1 MSSTINTSVRF
12 ETRGDRLLRMAKK
25 SFKNKKSVKS
35 KPLALKK
42 SLRLKTKS
50 PKRKPPSAPT
60 TNNNNFASVNNIA
73 KTIQA
78 LENLKTPAAKTKK
91 NNNAFQYL
99 NFGRNGAPVL
109 MSNTPPASTASP
121 TARRVSSRE
130 RKAPKR
136 YGFNTNHS
144 NKSKKN

>member
-25 SFKNKKSVKS
+25 SFKKKKSVKS
-35 KPLALKK
+35 KPIALKK

-50 PKRKPPSAPT
+50 PKRKPSSAPK
-60 TNNNNFASVNNIA
+60 NNNFASVNNIA

-78 LENLKTPAAKTKK
+78 LESLKTPAAKTKH
-91 NNNAFQYL
+91 NNNAFRYL

>member
-25 SFKNKKSVKS
+25 SIKKKKSVKP

-50 PKRKPPSAPT
+50 PKRKPSSAPK
-60 TNNNNFASVNNIA
+60 NNNFASVNNIA

-78 LENLKTPAAKTKK
+78 LENLKTPAAKSKK
-91 NNNAFQYL
+91 NNNAFQFI

>member
-1 MSSTINTSVRF
+1 MSSTNNTSVRV
-12 ETRGDRLLRMAKK
+12 TRGDRLLRMAKK
-25 SFKNKKSVKS
+25 SIKKKKSVKP
-35 KPLALKK
+35 KPIALKK

-50 PKRKPPSAPT
+50 PKRKPSSAPK
-60 TNNNNFASVNNIA
+60 NNNFASVNNIA

-78 LENLKTPAAKTKK
+78 LENLKTPAAKSKK
-91 NNNAFQYL
+91 NNNAFQFI

-144 NKSKKN
+144 NRSKH

>member
-1 MSSTINTSVRF
+1 MSSTINTSVRV
-12 ETRGDRLLRMAKK
+12 TRGDRLLRLAKK
-25 SFKNKKSVKS
+25 SLKKKKSVKP
-35 KPLALKK
+35 KPLSLKK
-42 SLRLKTKS
+42 PLRFKTKS

-60 TNNNNFASVNNIA
+60 TNNNNNFASVNNIA

-78 LENLKTPAAKTKK
+78 LENLKTPAAKTKN

-109 MSNTPPASTASP
+109 MSPA
-121 TARRVSSRE
+121 ARRVSSRE

>member
-1 MSSTINTSVRF
+1 MSSTINTSVRV
-12 ETRGDRLLRMAKK
+12 TRGDRLLRMAKK
-25 SFKNKKSVKS
+25 SFKKKKSVKS
-35 KPLALKK
+35 KPIALKK

-78 LENLKTPAAKTKK
+78 LESLKTPAAKTKN
-91 NNNAFQYL
+91 NNNAFRYL

-109 MSNTPPASTASP
+109 MSNTPPAS

>member
-1 MSSTINTSVRF
+1 MSSTTNTSVRV
-12 ETRGDRLLRMAKK
+12 TRGDRLLRMAKK
-25 SFKNKKSVKS
+25 SFKKKKSVKP
-35 KPLALKK
+35 KPIALKK

-50 PKRKPPSAPT
+50 PKRKPPSAPRS
-60 TNNNNFASVNNIA
+60 NNFASVNNIA

-78 LENLKTPAAKTKK
+78 LESLKTPAAKSKK

>member
-1 MSSTINTSVRF
+1 MSSTINTSVRV
-12 ETRGDRLLRMAKK
+12 TRGDRLLRLAKK
-25 SFKNKKSVKS
+25 SLKKKKKSVKS
-35 KPLALKK
+35 KPLSLKK
-42 SLRLKTKS
+42 PLRLKTKS

-78 LENLKTPAAKTKK
+78 LENLKTPAAKTNK
-91 NNNAFQYL
+91 NNNAFQFL

-109 MSNTPPASTASP
+109 MSP